1 MTGVVTANAQTGYSD
16 SIVTRISYLSSQ
28 PYGRGFGFGLGAL
41 GAIAKREERLRKHGA
56 LAKRHE
62 VQQQSADRIYPRLL
76 TKPYHNFA
84 Y

>member
-1 MTGVVTANAQTGYSD
+1 MTGVVVVNAQIRYSD
-16 SIVTRISYLSSQ
+16 SIVIRISYLSSQ
-28 PYGRGFGFGLGAL
+28 PYGRRFGFGLGAL

-76 TKPYHNFA
+76 TTPYHDFG